1 MFDAHCHVDQLPD
14 SAVVLDRARAAGVE
28 DVLVAGVSPAGWRQQ
43 LALQRDG
50 VHLALGLHPW
60 AVAETPEGWQEE
72 LEGHLDASPIV
83 AIGETGLDFGKRVSP
98 DSFPAQVDAFKAHL
112 VLAERY
118 ALPIVLHV
126 VSAHVRMLELLSE
139 VSPLSSGG
147 MVHAFSGS
155 AEQALQYVR
164 HGLHVS
170 ICGAVTDPRR
180 RKLRRA
186 VEALPSDRIL
196 VETDAPDQTPIDRR
210 PDPNE
215 PAFLIDVVAAVA
227 EARGETPE
235 AVARQTTQNAKRLFR
250 IR

>member
-1 MFDAHCHVDQLPD
+1 M
-14 SAVVLDRARAAGVE
+14 
-28 DVLVAGVSPAGWRQQ
+28 
-43 LALQRDG
+43 
-50 VHLALGLHPW
+50 
-60 AVAETPEGWQEE
+60 
-72 LEGHLDASPIV
+72 
-83 AIGETGLDFGKRVSP
+83 AIGETGLDFGKRMST
-98 DSFPAQVDAFKAHL
+98 DSFPAQVEAFKTHL
-112 VLAERY
+112 ALAERY

-126 VSAHVRMLELLSE
+126 VSAHARMLELLSE

-186 VEALPSDRIL
+186 IEALPSDRIL

-235 AVARQTTQNAKRLFR
+235 AVARQTSQNAKKLFR
-250 IR
+250 IQ